1 MLAKHYDHTEPEGWW
16 MSEKFD
22 GVRAV
27 WNGSEFISRNG
38 KPLKAPQHMIDQ
50 MPKGVVLDGELWG
63 GRGSFQA
70 SVGKIRRGD
79 WQGISYMVFDT
90 ITESPFEA
98 RQATLTA
105 LSLPDWCKVVEHVK
119 CASDDH
125 LDDYEDAVLTKGGE
139 GVMLRKP
146 GSLYQHK
153 RSDELLKLK
162 RGRCDEAEVIGYDFG
177 TGRNAG
183 RVGALLARYAGQVFK
198 LGNGLSDD
206 QREAPPVIGS
216 TVTFSFFELTT
227 GGKPRFPVFIGV
239 RDYE

>member
-27 WNGSEFISRNG
+27 WNGSEFVSRNG
-38 KPLKAPQHMIDQ
+38 KLLKAPQHMIDQ
-50 MPKGVVLDGELWG
+50 MPKGMILDGELWG
-63 GRGSFQA
+63 GRGSFQT

-79 WQGISYMVFDT
+79 WDGISYMVFDV
-90 ITESPFEA
+90 IDSKPYEA

-105 LSLPDWCKVVEHVK
+105 LSLPAWCKVVEQVK
-119 CASDDH
+119 CASYDH
-125 LDDYEDAVLTKGGE
+125 LDEFEDAVLDKGGE
-139 GVMLRKP
+139 GVILRKP

-153 RSDELLKLK
+153 RSDDLLKLK
-162 RGRCDEAEVIGYDFG
+162 RGRCEEAEVIGYDDG
-177 TGRNAG
+177 KGRNEG
-183 RVGALLARYAGQVFK
+183 RVGALLARFAGQVFK
-198 LGNGLSDD
+198 LGSGLTDE
-206 QREAPPVIGS
+206 QRDNPPAIGS
-216 TVTFSFFELTT
+216 MVTFSFFELTT